1 MQLTVLCHKD
11 RFDAIKG
18 FRQRHSVGK
27 AEDKTGGAQG
37 VAVYGVWAYDGD
49 LGEVVFHGIA
59 SGGRACRPPGI
70 YRVSIIFC

>member
-11 RFDAIKG
+11 RLDAIKG

-49 LGEVVFHGIA
+49 QYVKAIPENIA
-59 SGGRACRPPGI
+59 RE
-70 YRVSIIFC
+70 IIMVM